1 MLSDFDHIGIDYVG
15 DISSYNCAPI
25 TAAAV
30 SGILSPSLPD
40 INMVSAPAIARE
52 KGIAITET
60 KKEASSAYESY
71 IRIFVMSGKNN
82 FSIGGTVFS
91 DGNPRIVQ
99 INGIN
104 LESELVKNM
113 LYVTNKDVP
122 GLIGHLGSILGEDNI
137 NIASYILSREV
148 KNKSAYS
155 VVKVDE
161 KISNQIIK
169 EITLLEEIET
179 INQIELK

>member
-1 MLSDFDHIGIDYVG
+1 
-15 DISSYNCAPI
+15 
-25 TAAAV
+25 
-30 SGILSPSLPD
+30 
-40 INMVSAPAIARE
+40 MVSAPAIARE

-104 LESELVKNM
+104 LESEFVKNM

-122 GLIGHLGSILGEDNI
+122 GLIGHLGTILGEDNI
-137 NIASYILSREV
+137 NIAHIHLYAPDSCRTAILAASMAGIRVITTEHNNSIKTTFRLNV
-148 KNKSAYS
+148 LKKL
-155 VVKVDE
+155 
-161 KISNQIIK
+161 NQ
-169 EITLLEEIET
+169 
-179 INQIELK
+179 